1 MVVDDDEAHFIL
13 SSSSSFHPNTHS
25 GGVAAHVYTRKVD
38 VGLDSSSDRLLSFPS
53 DMGPKH
59 LVENISKRG
68 QAFCFLPLP
77 VDSGLP
83 VFVNGYFELSSNR
96 RDIWAGGGE

>member
-1 MVVDDDEAHFIL
+1 MAAYLTTSRWEGDDER
-13 SSSSSFHPNTHS
+13 P
-25 GGVAAHVYTRKVD
+25 AAQVVRQVD
-38 VGLDSSSDRLLSFPS
+38 
-53 DMGPKH
+53 
-59 LVENISKRG
+59 KRG
-68 QAFCFLPLP
+68 QVFCFLPLP

>member
-1 MVVDDDEAHFIL
+1 MVL
-13 SSSSSFHPNTHS
+13 
-25 GGVAAHVYTRKVD
+25 
-38 VGLDSSSDRLLSFPS
+38 GLDQDDGGADLSNFPS
-53 DMGPKH
+53 DMGVKH
-59 LVENISKRG
+59 LVESIPKRG

-96 RDIWAGGGE
+96 RDIWAGGGEFCVVVE